1 MAQMSNKE
9 KAYVIYKRFVDEY
22 GLGGFKRKNVV
33 NVIASELNI
42 KEGTASIYY
51 NEAKNRFPLHNDE
64 ERGNQKSSSSSDIA
78 DIVPTFEEMHPGE
91 SLPTPDRYNDII
103 IPDCVP
109 AFLIKG
115 YEKKK
120 VLRDAR
126 NDK

>member
-64 ERGNQKSSSSSDIA
+64 ERGNLKSSSSNID
-78 DIVPTFEEMHPGE
+78 DVPPSE
-91 SLPTPDRYNDII
+91 SLPIPDRYNDII

-120 VLRDAR
+120 ALRDAR